1 MDEITRVIKELFW
14 LLQNVNIAEEDYKVG
29 TRIEERIEEIKQE
42 LGSCFINDYPKLY
55 QGS

>member
-14 LLQNVNIAEEDYKVG
+14 LLQNVNIAEEDCTSEV
-29 TRIEERIEEIKQE
+29 EERLEAIKCE
-42 LGSCFINDYPKLY
+42 LGSWFIGDYQLY